1 MSKLLFTLSCLLCLS
16 LTTTAVSLV
25 LHQNGALVPEDTP
38 EVVAA
43 RDLHYEAHSLAAAA
57 AEDDEDKGVAG
68 FAVGLGFKL
77 ACKVGNC
84 KKHCRKVICKACP
97 GCL

>member
-1 MSKLLFTLSCLLCLS
+1 MLKLLFTLFCLLSLR

-25 LHQNGALVPEDTP
+25 LHENGALVPEDTP

-43 RDLHYEAHSLAAAA
+43 RELHYEAYSLAAAA
-57 AEDDEDKGVAG
+57 AEDDEDKGFAG
-68 FAVGLGFKL
+68 TAFKLGFKL

-97 GCL
+97 GCR

>member
-1 MSKLLFTLSCLLCLS
+1 MWKLLFTLSCLLSLS

-25 LHQNGALVPEDTP
+25 LHQNGALVPKDTP

-43 RDLHYEAHSLAAAA
+43 RDLHCEAHSLAAAS
-57 AEDDEDKGVAG
+57 AEHEQDKGLPFIAL
-68 FAVGLGFKL
+68 GLGFKL